1 MEPLASEVWLLEG
14 LTGSTPGLLTHEN
27 GTVVLQL
34 VNDNDQLY
42 ESMRTPLAAI
52 SDVKFPKLQMSGG
65 CSMTVGDRKLRISFV
80 QPQNTRSPFADGAIA
95 GVASISGGRQAG
107 KAWKALLGA

>member
-1 MEPLASEVWLLEG
+1 MESLASEVWLLEG
-14 LTGSTPGLLTHEN
+14 LTGSKPGMLTHEN

-42 ESMRTPLAAI
+42 ESLRTPISAI
-52 SDVKFPKLQMSGG
+52 ADVKFPKLQMSGG
-65 CSMTVGDRKLRISFV
+65 CSFTVGDRKLRLSFL
-80 QPQNTRSPFADGAIA
+80 QPQNTRSPFADGAIQ
-95 GVASISGGRQAG
+95 GVASIGGGRKAG